1 MVRRYLILFKI
12 TRTIQLKKEAK
23 KIKNLQINS
32 KLKMEKKIF
41 KYNLNA

>member
-12 TRTIQLKKEAK
+12 TRTIQYKKEAQK
-23 KIKNLQINS
+23 MKNLRINS